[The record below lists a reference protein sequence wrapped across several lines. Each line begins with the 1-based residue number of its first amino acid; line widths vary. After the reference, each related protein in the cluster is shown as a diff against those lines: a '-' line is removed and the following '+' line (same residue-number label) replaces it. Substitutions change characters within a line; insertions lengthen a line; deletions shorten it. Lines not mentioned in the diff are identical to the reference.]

1 MSALSRLAKINWREH
16 PCCQAAL
23 LGIFALLVCGS
34 VALSSDLTAGSIAAA
49 QQADT
54 QRMLAQVLPGSL
66 YDTSP
71 AKEELTLTLDGQA
84 VHLFRAR
91 REGKVSAI
99 ALFAESRGY
108 AGPIKLLLGLDALG
122 TLTGVR
128 VVSHTETPGLGDKIE
143 LAKTKWILG
152 FNGKSLSEPTEHGWK
167 VKKDGGEF
175 DSFTGATITPRA
187 VVKGVFETLQLFA
200 KHRDQLL
207 DSADTNRQEDK

>member
-1 MSALSRLAKINWREH
+1 MSLAAQLTRINWREH
-16 PCCQAAL
+16 PGCQAAL

-34 VALSSDLTAGSIAAA
+34 VTISSSLTAGSIAAA

-54 QRMLAQVLPGSL
+54 QRMLAQVIPGSL

-71 AKEELTLTLDGQA
+71 AKEELTLTLDGQP

-91 REGKVSAI
+91 REGKVTAI

-108 AGPIKLLLGLDALG
+108 AGPIKLLLGLDAQG

-143 LAKTKWILG
+143 LAKGNWILG
-152 FNGKSLSEPTEHGWK
+152 FNGKSLNDPSDAGWK

-187 VVKGVFETLQLFA
+187 VVKGIHESLVLFTA
-200 KHRDQLL
+200 HKRELL
-207 DSADTNRQEDK
+207 DLAAATQEVQP